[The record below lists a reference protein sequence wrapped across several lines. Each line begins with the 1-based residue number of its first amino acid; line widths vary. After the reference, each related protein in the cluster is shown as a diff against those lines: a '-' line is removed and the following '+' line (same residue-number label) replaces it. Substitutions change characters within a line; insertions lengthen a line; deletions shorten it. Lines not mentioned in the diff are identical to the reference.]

1 VSSSAVCAPPHDDRS
16 WRLTIGAPRRV
27 KSEPIIEIEYENK
40 NVERMVTTDMTITQ
54 ILERVESKAQ
64 EMEMAA
70 KLKQAG
76 LEGQRLETPWM
87 QHMGKETAVGSTAHV
102 PRQQ

>member
-1 VSSSAVCAPPHDDRS
+1 MCLRRTDDRS
-16 WRLTIGAPRRV
+16 WWLTKSMFLPRRV

-40 NVERMVTTDMTITQ
+40 NVERIVTTGMTINQ
-54 ILERVESKAQ
+54 ILERVQSKAQ
-64 EMEMAA
+64 EMEMTA

-76 LEGQRLETPWM
+76 LDGQKLDSPWL
-87 QHMGKETAVGSTAHV
+87 QHMGKETSVGSSAHI